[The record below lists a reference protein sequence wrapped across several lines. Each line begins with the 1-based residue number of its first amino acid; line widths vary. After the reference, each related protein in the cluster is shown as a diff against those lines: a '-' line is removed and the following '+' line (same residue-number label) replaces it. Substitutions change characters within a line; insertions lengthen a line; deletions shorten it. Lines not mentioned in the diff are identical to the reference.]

1 MAPAHAVAIAGALLA
16 SLSVLHGVL
25 FAAQFPDRAHLST
38 GYRGLHAPALYDVV
52 DELPADVTVLTNY
65 PQGLWWQTRR
75 EPTLFAFTRPRP
87 GNSHVPLTLDETV
100 EQICARTTYLAWFA
114 GLRNAGEGPAERR
127 PEIVEVV
134 DLITEHTVPGGVL
147 YRLELRP
154 MPMATHAVDGD
165 LWWTVVPREAL
176 ATRRQRREEEA
187 KRTTSPPSDV
197 SERRMAIRGATSIPA
212 ARSAARMAASSGPC
226 STSARGTKP

>member
-1 MAPAHAVAIAGALLA
+1 MA

-87 GNSHVPLTLDETV
+87 GNSHLPLTLDETV

-127 PEIVEVV
+127 PEIVEMV

-147 YRLELRP
+147 YRLELR
-154 MPMATHAVDGD
+154 AGDTLLLIRSVDQ
-165 LWWTVVPREAL
+165 A
-176 ATRRQRREEEA
+176 
-187 KRTTSPPSDV
+187 V

-212 ARSAARMAASSGPC
+212 ARSAARMAVSSGPC